1 MEDFGLNQTKNE
13 KLALLFSFLGYA
25 IFGFS
30 FIFSKEALRIATPFV
45 LLAARFTV
53 AFLIMNGLVLTGKFK
68 VNLRGKSIKLLLLL
82 GIVQPVIYF
91 ICENYGIQLLSTS
104 FVGTIIALMPVSSL
118 VLSVI
123 LLREKVRLFQ
133 VACAVVSVAGVFFTT
148 LGQAAGSFSWIGFVL
163 LLVAVLAASM
173 FNVLSRK
180 ISEEFTAFER
190 TYVMFALGCV
200 TFITIALIQSWAYE
214 RRRFLAPGR
223 LSGGGFF
230 CGRFFDDQLCDD
242 LSGCCQSV
250 YIWEYHNNYFD
261 SGRRSY
267 SAGKLQRVSGDW
279 LNHHYCQCIWRKPAV
294 GNQEGEVSANRL
306 MGYQHCSNLQIVLL
320 YTHMYLSQHTL

>member
-1 MEDFGLNQTKNE
+1 MNQTKNE

-68 VNLRGKSIKLLLLL
+68 VNLKGKSIKLLLLL
-82 GIVQPVIYF
+82 GIVQPVVYF

-173 FNVLSRK
+173 FNVLSKK

-200 TFITIALIQSWAYE
+200 TFITIALIQSWDNIPQMI
-214 RRRFLAPGR
+214 LAPM
-223 LSGGGFF
+223 SDAGFWLPVVYLAAVSSVGAF
-230 CGRFFDDQLCDD
+230 LMINYAMTYLDVAKASIFGNITTIISILAGVLILQESF
-242 LSGCCQSV
+242 SV
-250 YIWEYHNNYFD
+250 YQAIGSIIIIASVYGVNRPLE
-261 SGRRSY
+261 
-267 SAGKLQRVSGDW
+267 
-279 LNHHYCQCIWRKPAV
+279 IRKAK
-294 GNQEGEVSANRL
+294 
-306 MGYQHCSNLQIVLL
+306 
-320 YTHMYLSQHTL
+320 

>member
-1 MEDFGLNQTKNE
+1 LEDFGLNQTKNE

-173 FNVLSRK
+173 FNVLSKK

-200 TFITIALIQSWAYE
+200 TFITIALIQSWGNIPQMI
-214 RRRFLAPGR
+214 LAPM
-223 LSGGGFF
+223 SDAGFWLPVVYLAAVSSVGAF
-230 CGRFFDDQLCDD
+230 LMINYAMTYLDVAKASIFGNITTIISILAGVLILQESF
-242 LSGCCQSV
+242 SV
-250 YIWEYHNNYFD
+250 YQAIGSIIIIASVYGVNRPLE
-261 SGRRSY
+261 
-267 SAGKLQRVSGDW
+267 
-279 LNHHYCQCIWRKPAV
+279 IRKAK
-294 GNQEGEVSANRL
+294 
-306 MGYQHCSNLQIVLL
+306 
-320 YTHMYLSQHTL
+320 